1 MNDVWMNHV
10 KMCNIIAHF
19 QSARDMQ
26 NKGKNVKIK
35 IEGKKKN
42 THVSNQTSQWIP
54 NQNVL
59 GIFNLFIFHSCSII
73 ESLQDFPTHFTNL
86 TDLLINK

>member
-35 IEGKKKN
+35 IEGKKKKN
-42 THVSNQTSQWIP
+42 IHTTQTKHLSGSQIKTY
-54 NQNVL
+54 L
-59 GIFNLFIFHSCSII
+59 EFSTYS
-73 ESLQDFPTHFTNL
+73 SFTVAL
-86 TDLLINK
+86 